1 MLSAMICQEISI
13 EEIDPA
19 NETFRISEEIVS
31 APLQMSMRV
40 IGQLNPVLLLGGK
53 RPLAVVCGFR
63 RIHALRQ
70 LGESHVL
77 ARVMEGKDR
86 DSG

>member
-70 LGESHVL
+70 LGEYRL
-77 ARVMEGKDR
+77 ICRIGET
-86 DSG
+86 